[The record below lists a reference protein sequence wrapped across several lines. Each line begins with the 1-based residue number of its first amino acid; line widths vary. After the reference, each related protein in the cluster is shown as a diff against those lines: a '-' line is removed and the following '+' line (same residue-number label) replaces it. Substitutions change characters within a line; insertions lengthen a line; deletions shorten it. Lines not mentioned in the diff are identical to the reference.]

1 MFRVIYPG
9 HGAPAFVFVVLLKIL
24 DVDLRNAKSEVSTST
39 VQVIA
44 AEGEQ
49 KASRALRQASDV
61 ITESAAALQLRY
73 LQASDRK
80 ICYVAAKISSH
91 ELI

>member
-1 MFRVIYPG
+1 M
-9 HGAPAFVFVVLLKIL
+9 FVVLLKIL
-24 DVDLRNAKSEVSTST
+24 DVDLRNAKSEVST

-80 ICYVAAKISSH
+80 IFYAAAKISCH
-91 ELI
+91 EMI